1 MVVSGAQITFVVRF
15 LKTNLREFRNTNPLR
30 MNFLAHL
37 ASSGEREGV
46 LMGNYIGDFIKG
58 QLTPLR
64 TEKWSA
70 DFLLGIRLHRFI
82 DHFTDTNPG
91 VLEAKRFLARKH
103 PKVAGVALDIFFDY
117 FLANHFPEFYQAD
130 LASFINHSYGIIQK
144 NKDLVPAAM
153 LPMAEA
159 MIRHDWLYNY
169 KEITGIKR
177 SFDGLSRRFAF
188 MAAIQGAEIELQQNE
203 ATYEA
208 AFLEF
213 YPKLKDACEDFI
225 KKNES

>member
-1 MVVSGAQITFVVRF
+1 
-15 LKTNLREFRNTNPLR
+15 

-37 ASSGEREGV
+37 VLSGEREGV
-46 LMGNYIGDFIKG
+46 LMGNYVGDFMKG
-58 QLTPLR
+58 QLTPLK
-64 TEKWSA
+64 TETWSA
-70 DFLLGIRLHRFI
+70 DFLRGVELHRFI

-91 VLEAKRFLARKH
+91 VLQVKRFLAKKH
-103 PKVAGVALDIFFDY
+103 PKVAGVALDIYFDY
-117 FLANHFPEFYQAD
+117 FLANHFSEFYQAD
-130 LASFINHSYGIIQK
+130 LASFINHSYDIIQK
-144 NKDLVPAAM
+144 NTNLVPAAM

-169 KEITGIKR
+169 IEIPGIKR

-188 MAAIQGAEIELQQNE
+188 MTAIQGAEIELQQNE

-225 KKNES
+225 KGEGQ